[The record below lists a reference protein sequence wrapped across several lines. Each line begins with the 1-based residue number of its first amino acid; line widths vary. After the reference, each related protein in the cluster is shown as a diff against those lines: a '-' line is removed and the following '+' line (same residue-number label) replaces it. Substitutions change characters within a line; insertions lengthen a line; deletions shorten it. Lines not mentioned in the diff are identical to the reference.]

1 MSREGEVIARHFL
14 ATDSEA
20 EARCDAMR
28 CEEDE
33 VGTTNYFPPPKMP
46 LRVFLGSEGRRISFC
61 SQITRYVFIYTE
73 GEIKVCMSC

>member
-1 MSREGEVIARHFL
+1 
-14 ATDSEA
+14 
-20 EARCDAMR
+20 MR

-61 SQITRYVFIYTE
+61 SQITRYVFIYMIPLTARK
-73 GEIKVCMSC
+73 ILWRSKMSP